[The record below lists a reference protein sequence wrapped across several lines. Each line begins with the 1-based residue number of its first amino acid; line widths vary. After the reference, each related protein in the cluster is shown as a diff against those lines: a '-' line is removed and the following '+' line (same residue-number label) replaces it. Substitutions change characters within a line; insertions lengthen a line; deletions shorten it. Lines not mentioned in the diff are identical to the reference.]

1 MMFSKRYFK
10 SLSTSIRFAFGM
22 AALVLL
28 AACASPTPVSRLALP
43 PVTLIQ
49 GQLSALDAQGF
60 VLTDASGAIAV
71 AAVVP
76 KDKQGLLRSGQT
88 VKVYGNLRSGAA
100 RVFDGYVV
108 QTLSGEN
115 IIITAPS
122 PHLGF
127 ILQTRFE

>member
-1 MMFSKRYFK
+1 MVTNPYFK
-10 SLSTSIRFAFGM
+10 RLRTRTRLAMGM
-22 AALVLL
+22 SALALL
-28 AACASPTPVSRLALP
+28 TACASPTPVSRLALP

-49 GQLSALDAQGF
+49 GQLSALDTQGF

-71 AAVVP
+71 AAAVP
-76 KDKQGLLRSGQT
+76 KDKQGLLSSGQT

-108 QTLSGEN
+108 QIPGGQN

>member
-1 MMFSKRYFK
+1 MVTNRYYQR
-10 SLSTSIRFAFGM
+10 LRTLTHLAMGM
-22 AALVLL
+22 TALALL
-28 AACASPTPVSRLALP
+28 AACASPTPVNRLSLP

-76 KDKQGLLRSGQT
+76 PDKQGLLSAGQT

-100 RVFDGYVV
+100 KVFDGYVV
-108 QTLSGEN
+108 QTERGQN

>member
-1 MMFSKRYFK
+1 MFQSRHVHTRIAIV
-10 SLSTSIRFAFGM
+10 L
-22 AALVLL
+22 AALALL
-28 AACASPTPVSRLALP
+28 TACASPTPVNRLALP

-71 AAVVP
+71 AAAVP
-76 KDKQGLLRSGQT
+76 KNKQGLLSSGQT
-88 VKVYGNLRSGAA
+88 VKVYGNLRSGAVK
-100 RVFDGYVV
+100 VFDGYVV
-108 QTLSGEN
+108 QIPSGEN

>member
-1 MMFSKRYFK
+1 MVTNRYYQR
-10 SLSTSIRFAFGM
+10 LRTLTHLAM
-22 AALVLL
+22 EMTALALL
-28 AACASPTPVSRLALP
+28 AACASPTPVNRLSLP

-76 KDKQGLLRSGQT
+76 PDKQGLLSAGQT

-100 RVFDGYVV
+100 KVFDGYVV
-108 QTLSGEN
+108 QSERGQN